1 MFSGGFGNPL
11 YFFATNTSNVTQAEM
26 WVRLPDIL
34 EFFFV
39 AHPSSGR
46 REGEE
51 HNRIMYFYPKGDTLD
66 RQTEITGFAEAV
78 VNFTDNFVSPRDQAD
93 KPEFPFRTVS
103 TQKSDHVYI
112 QVEECEFLI
121 GLALS
126 KIQNAAAEYAVF
138 MPAIQNVLTG
148 AYKMFRLFFGEFS
161 CFRKKNQ
168 QKFKER
174 LEYFFGR
181 YLPLLKLHRMP
192 LLDYLNGAAFL
203 PLNGPTYLN
212 VVSLS
217 SELVEEFPI
226 IQKVLILY
234 QDKVLYYS
242 ISRRDLPSLFR
253 YLTQSL
259 LPMSIG
265 DELDYQSRSTHGR
278 FLRGPSDITLD
289 TPLVGDDAL
298 PTVHIYNYNEVEDN
312 EELVKYQMMVYRSL
326 NATVCMFTTHE
337 VTRRLMRNIDGYLG
351 SELSKVAS
359 QIGDCVGAQ
368 NADTL
373 STPDFHY
380 IYYNPASLSLTSS
393 FTDST
398 DAPKA
403 PLPPPE
409 VNKLVCS
416 SLTGFLSEA
425 DEFGECFAK
434 SESEW
439 WIVLKKVNSRLL
451 CLLLPPS
458 SNQQSLADVQTRTL
472 GIIKTHFEA
481 IFFN

>member
-1 MFSGGFGNPL
+1 MFSGTFGNPL
-11 YFFATNTSNVTQAEM
+11 YFFATNTSHLTQAEM
-26 WVRLPDIL
+26 WVRLSDIL

-39 AHPSSGR
+39 AHPASGR
-46 REGEE
+46 KEGEE
-51 HNRIMYFYPKGDTLD
+51 HQRIMYFYPKGDTLD

-78 VNFTDNFVSPRDQAD
+78 VNFTDNFVSPRDQAE

-126 KIQNAAAEYAVF
+126 KIQNAAAEYSLF
-138 MPAIQNVLTG
+138 LPAIQNVLIG

-161 CFRKKNQ
+161 SFSKKNSH
-168 QKFKER
+168 KFKER

-217 SELVEEFPI
+217 SELLEEFPV

-234 QDKVLYYS
+234 QDKVLYYT

-278 FLRGPSDITLD
+278 YLRGPSDITTD
-289 TPLVGDDAL
+289 EPLVGDDAL
-298 PTVHIYNYNEVEDN
+298 PTVHIYNYNEKEDT

-326 NATVCMFTTHE
+326 NATVCMFTTQD
-337 VTRRLMRNIDGYLG
+337 VTRKLMRNIDSYLG

-359 QIGDCVGAQ
+359 QIGDCVLAQ
-368 NADTL
+368 NTDTL

-409 VNKLVCS
+409 VNKLVCT
-416 SLTGFLSEA
+416 SLKSFLPDA

-434 SESEW
+434 SESDW

-451 CLLLPPS
+451 CLLLPPTS
-458 SNQQSLADVQTRTL
+458 SQQSLADIQTRTL

>member
-1 MFSGGFGNPL
+1 
-11 YFFATNTSNVTQAEM
+11 
-26 WVRLPDIL
+26 
-34 EFFFV
+34 
-39 AHPSSGR
+39 
-46 REGEE
+46 
-51 HNRIMYFYPKGDTLD
+51 
-66 RQTEITGFAEAV
+66 
-78 VNFTDNFVSPRDQAD
+78 
-93 KPEFPFRTVS
+93 
-103 TQKSDHVYI
+103 
-112 QVEECEFLI
+112 
-121 GLALS
+121 
-126 KIQNAAAEYAVF
+126 
-138 MPAIQNVLTG
+138 
-148 AYKMFRLFFGEFS
+148 
-161 CFRKKNQ
+161 
-168 QKFKER
+168 
-174 LEYFFGR
+174 
-181 YLPLLKLHRMP
+181 
-192 LLDYLNGAAFL
+192 
-203 PLNGPTYLN
+203 
-212 VVSLS
+212 
-217 SELVEEFPI
+217 
-226 IQKVLILY
+226 
-234 QDKVLYYS
+234 DKVLYYS

-298 PTVHIYNYNEVEDN
+298 PTVHIYNYNEEEDN
-312 EELVKYQMMVYRSL
+312 EELVKYQMVQRKITRDNMWFDRRRTSLLSNVYTE
-326 NATVCMFTTHE
+326 AE
-337 VTRRLMRNIDGYLG
+337 VAINICGKPA
-351 SELSKVAS
+351 LSKFGEA
-359 QIGDCVGAQ
+359 VGAQ
-368 NADTL
+368 NPDTV

-458 SNQQSLADVQTRTL
+458 SSQQSLADVQTRTL

>member
-51 HNRIMYFYPKGDTLD
+51 HNRIM
-66 RQTEITGFAEAV
+66 
-78 VNFTDNFVSPRDQAD
+78 
-93 KPEFPFRTVS
+93 TVS

-126 KIQNAAAEYAVF
+126 K
-138 MPAIQNVLTG
+138 
-148 AYKMFRLFFGEFS
+148 
-161 CFRKKNQ
+161 KKNQ

-181 YLPLLKLHRMP
+181 YLPLLKLHR
-192 LLDYLNGAAFL
+192 
-203 PLNGPTYLN
+203 
-212 VVSLS
+212 
-217 SELVEEFPI
+217 
-226 IQKVLILY
+226 
-234 QDKVLYYS
+234 DKVLYYS

-439 WIVLKKVNSRLL
+439 WIVLKKTMQWLTHS
-451 CLLLPPS
+451 LPLPGYHVDFS
-458 SNQQSLADVQTRTL
+458 KFCIVVFERAWSITRFSAYQANRPRCFP
-472 GIIKTHFEA
+472 HFDDSDDA
-481 IFFN
+481 IFTQIGP

>member
-1 MFSGGFGNPL
+1 MLTKRKCGS
-11 YFFATNTSNVTQAEM
+11 ACRA
-26 WVRLPDIL
+26 
-34 EFFFV
+34 
-39 AHPSSGR
+39 
-46 REGEE
+46 
-51 HNRIMYFYPKGDTLD
+51 
-66 RQTEITGFAEAV
+66 EITGFAEAV

-112 QVEECEFLI
+112 QVEDCEFLV

-126 KIQNAAAEYAVF
+126 KIQNAAAEYSLF
-138 MPAIQNVLTG
+138 LPAIQNVLIG

-161 CFRKKNQ
+161 SFRKKNL

-203 PLNGPTYLN
+203 PLSGPTYLN

-217 SELVEEFPI
+217 SELVEEFPA
-226 IQKVLILY
+226 IQKILILY

-259 LPMSIG
+259 LPMTIG

-278 FLRGPSDITLD
+278 FLRGPSDITID
-289 TPLVGDDAL
+289 APLTGDDAL
-298 PTVHIYNYNEVEDN
+298 PTVHIYNYNEAEDT

-326 NATVCMFTTHE
+326 NATVCMFTTEE
-337 VTRRLMRNIDGYLG
+337 VTRRLMRNIDSYLG

-359 QIGDCVGAQ
+359 QIGD
-368 NADTL
+368 
-373 STPDFHY
+373 
-380 IYYNPASLSLTSS
+380 
-393 FTDST
+393 
-398 DAPKA
+398 
-403 PLPPPE
+403 
-409 VNKLVCS
+409 
-416 SLTGFLSEA
+416 
-425 DEFGECFAK
+425 
-434 SESEW
+434 W
-439 WIVLKKVNSRLL
+439 
-451 CLLLPPS
+451 
-458 SNQQSLADVQTRTL
+458 
-472 GIIKTHFEA
+472 
-481 IFFN
+481 